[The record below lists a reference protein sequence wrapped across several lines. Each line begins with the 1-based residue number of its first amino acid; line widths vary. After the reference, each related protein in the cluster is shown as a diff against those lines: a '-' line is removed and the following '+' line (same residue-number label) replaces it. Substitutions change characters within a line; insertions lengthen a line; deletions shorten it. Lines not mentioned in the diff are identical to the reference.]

1 MEHDR
6 PTEECHH
13 PRRAQG
19 AGMETCE
26 KNSSAEEN
34 RPPRTTSPA
43 KVAANRRNG
52 QKSTGPRTLEGKAR
66 SRWNA
71 VQHGLLAKRLL
82 APEAT
87 GGDAWIHLLE
97 SLREDWHPEG
107 TLEEILLERIAM
119 GYWRLH
125 TVYAYEVDF
134 ARSAQEF
141 FGSID
146 RTGRYATS
154 INRQLTQDLNQLER
168 LQRQRK
174 GEFVPAP
181 IALDVT
187 VSGPDPGIDDVVNEG
202 GGPSLATVA
211 PVPVDREC
219 PNLLRQAE
227 MALGETSSPK
237 VPSSHE
243 APFEPATSD
252 SKPLLETSS
261 DGAGVVLRER
271 EEA

>member
-6 PTEECHH
+6 PTEARHDH
-13 PRRAQG
+13 RPTHDIG
-19 AGMETCE
+19 VETHE

-34 RPPRTTSPA
+34 HPPKTVSPA
-43 KVAANRRNG
+43 KVAANRNA
-52 QKSTGPRTLEGKAR
+52 QKSTGPRTPKGKAR

-87 GGDAWIHLLE
+87 DGDAWTHLLE

-134 ARSAQEF
+134 ARSPQEF

-181 IALDVT
+181 IALDVN
-187 VSGPDPGIDDVVNEG
+187 VGGLDQVGHDDVVHGTESPSNMTVGTGSVDPEG
-202 GGPSLATVA
+202 SDPLCLTE
-211 PVPVDREC
+211 R
-219 PNLLRQAE
+219 
-227 MALGETSSPK
+227 ALGETSLPPITDSLE
-237 VPSSHE
+237 VPV
-243 APFEPATSD
+243 EPGTAASN
-252 SKPLLETSS
+252 SLLEAIPEVTGDVRSE
-261 DGAGVVLRER
+261 GK
-271 EEA
+271 EA